1 MSDKIRAKVDQ
12 TSGSSRIR
20 SRVKQED
27 DLNVRSSLTLT
38 RRLEQFTNIDNSD
51 LESGSVLVYKEP
63 TENWTATRDL
73 NQQNVDG
80 GEF

>member
-1 MSDKIRAKVDQ
+1 MSDKIRATLSQK
-12 TSGSSRIR
+12 GSSRLR
-20 SRVKQED
+20 SRVEQED
-27 DLNVRSSLTLT
+27 DLNVRSSLTIA
-38 RRLEQFTNIDNSD
+38 RRLEQFTNIDDTN
-51 LESGSVLVYKEP
+51 LEGGSVLVYKEP

>member
-1 MSDKIRAKVDQ
+1 M
-12 TSGSSRIR
+12 SRIR
-20 SRVKQED
+20 ARVKQQD
-27 DLNVRSSLTLT
+27 DLRVRSSLTIT
-38 RRLEQFTNIDNSD
+38 RRLEQFTNIDTSN

>member
-1 MSDKIRAKVDQ
+1 MSDKIHAKVNQ
-12 TSGSSRIR
+12 TTGSSRIR

-27 DLNVRSSLTLT
+27 DLNVRSSLTIA
-38 RRLEQFTNIDNSD
+38 RRLEQFTNIDDSN
-51 LESGSVLVYKEP
+51 LQGGSVLVYKEP
-63 TENWTATRDL
+63 AENWTATRDL

>member
-1 MSDKIRAKVDQ
+1 MSKIRA
-12 TSGSSRIR
+12 
-20 SRVKQED
+20 RVKQQD
-27 DLNVRSSLTLT
+27 DLRVRSSLTVT
-38 RRLEQFTNIDNSD
+38 RRLEQFTNIDDSN
-51 LESGSVLVYKEP
+51 LENGSVLVYKEP

>member
-1 MSDKIRAKVDQ
+1 M
-12 TSGSSRIR
+12 SRIR
-20 SRVKQED
+20 ARVKQQD

-38 RRLEQFTNIDNSD
+38 RRLEQFTNIDSSN
-51 LESGSVLVYKEP
+51 LENGSVLVYKET

-73 NQQNVDG
+73 DQQNVDG

>member
-1 MSDKIRAKVDQ
+1 MSDKIRAKLS
-12 TSGSSRIR
+12 TSGSSRLR
-20 SRVKQED
+20 SRIEQENE
-27 DLNVRSSLTLT
+27 LNARSSLTIA
-38 RRLEQFTNIDNSD
+38 RRLEQFTNIDDTN
-51 LESGSVLVYKEP
+51 LEGGSVLVYKEP

>member
-1 MSDKIRAKVDQ
+1 MTDITATVKS
-12 TSGSSRIR
+12 TSGTYVRSSLRDQDQI
-20 SRVKQED
+20 
-27 DLNVRSSLTLT
+27 NVRSSLSVAK
-38 RRLEQFTNIDNSD
+38 RLEQFTNIDDTN
-51 LESGSVLVYKEP
+51 LENGSMLVYKEP

>member
-1 MSDKIRAKVDQ
+1 MSKIRARIKQ
-12 TSGSSRIR
+12 T
-20 SRVKQED
+20 D

-38 RRLEQFTNIDNSD
+38 RRLEQFTNIDDSD